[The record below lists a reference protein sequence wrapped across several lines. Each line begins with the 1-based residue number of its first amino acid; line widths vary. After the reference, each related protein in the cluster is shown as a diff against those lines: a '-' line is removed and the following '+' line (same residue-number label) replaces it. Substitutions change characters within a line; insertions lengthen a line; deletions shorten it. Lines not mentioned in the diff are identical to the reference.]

1 MKVKK
6 SMNRILLTFAALAI
20 ALGHMAMPALAQTD
34 DAGGMTEAEIA
45 EAFKKQKTRGLSIV
59 PTVTPDATDPA
70 AAAPQ
75 VVVAELPK
83 DEQVNIN
90 ISFDFDSSALRE
102 DQKPRLAALCNVMKA
117 SDVQLFRIVGHTDS
131 SGAADYN
138 QKLSLRRAD
147 AVKAYIMG
155 KGVDA
160 TRIYTEGKG
169 EAQPVAD
176 NKSDAGRAKNR
187 RVEIE
192 VVGTRTK

>member
-20 ALGHMAMPALAQTD
+20 AAGHMAIPALAQTD

-70 AAAPQ
+70 APAPQ

-117 SDVQLFRIVGHTDS
+117 TDVQLFRIVGHTDS
-131 SGAADYN
+131 SGSDSYN
-138 QKLSLRRAD
+138 EKLSLLRAEEVKRHLETDCGIPATKMEALGVGARYPFDAADPRAD
-147 AVKAYIMG
+147 A
-155 KGVDA
+155 
-160 TRIYTEGKG
+160 
-169 EAQPVAD
+169 
-176 NKSDAGRAKNR
+176 NR
-187 RVEIE
+187 RVEFQALS
-192 VVGTRTK
+192 